1 MVDTVLVSSPG
12 SATLYSL
19 PKPTFSRQTLNVR
32 AHYPKSFI
40 LTCQIVLN
48 TNRGQILAIFFYGTT
63 RLLWKTLTLLITLS
77 DQSFLF
83 PAYPGVYLLFHFT
96 SVSEQLFLL
105 KVSAKNPTN
114 AQNGRRYSSNVFFQ
128 SFLRFLVK
136 QLQQRGQFR
145 KTRIR
150 HLTQCFSCLRAITYE
165 INYSFNYQ
173 QYQLLLSTKENY
185 CYYCYYY

>member
-1 MVDTVLVSSPG
+1 MPNCFEYKQRSN
-12 SATLYSL
+12 
-19 PKPTFSRQTLNVR
+19 FSN
-32 AHYPKSFI
+32 
-40 LTCQIVLN
+40 IV
-48 TNRGQILAIFFYGTT
+48 YGTT

-150 HLTQCFSCLRAITYE
+150 HLMQCFSCLRAITHE